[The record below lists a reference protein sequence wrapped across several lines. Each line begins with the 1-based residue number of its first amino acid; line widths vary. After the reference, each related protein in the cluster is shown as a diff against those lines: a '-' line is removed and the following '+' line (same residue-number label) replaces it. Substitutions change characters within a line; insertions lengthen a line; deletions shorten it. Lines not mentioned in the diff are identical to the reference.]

1 MTISV
6 TVSDIEAMTA
16 VDIARL
22 AQMLLSHNGH
32 ASPMVA
38 NPPAPAVVTP
48 ISDAAAKRGEG
59 IDEPAQPLPV
69 ISFPEVAAPAASNP
83 FAEPGEFQ
91 ALTQYKDRPVYPET
105 GLNASGPQADHEA
118 AQVEVAER
126 HAQQAPG
133 IDVDKAGLPW
143 DGRIHASTRAKNADG
158 TWRMRR
164 GIEAALA
171 AAVTG
176 ELRQTMAP
184 VVPQPPAPSAST
196 APAIPKPPFVPSVV
210 TPVPPATITPEA
222 TLAGAAADA
231 SRSDVPALT
240 FPKLMQLITTAFT
253 SKALSQEHIK
263 AAIEAA
269 GLPSLPMLASRPDL
283 VQGVADSLGLRA

>member
-6 TVSDIEAMTA
+6 TVSNIEAMTA

-38 NPPAPAVVTP
+38 GPMVANPPTPAADPV
-48 ISDAAAKRGEG
+48 
-59 IDEPAQPLPV
+59 AQPLPV
-69 ISFPEVAAPAASNP
+69 ISFPEVPAPVANNP
-83 FAEPGEFQ
+83 FAERGEYQSPSLAVHQSKTPFAKTEELQ
-91 ALTQYKDRPVYPET
+91 I
-105 GLNASGPQADHEA
+105 NHA
-118 AQVEVAER
+118 AAGDLREPAEL
-126 HAQQAPG
+126 QQAPG

-164 GIEAALA
+164 GIEEALV

-184 VVPQPPAPSAST
+184 VIPQPPAQAV
-196 APAIPKPPFVPSVV
+196 PAIPKPPFVPSVV
-210 TPVPPATITPEA
+210 PPVPQASITPETA
-222 TLAGAAADA
+222 LVGAVLTA
-231 SRSDVPALT
+231 SHSDVPALT

-253 SKALSQEHIK
+253 SKALSQEQIK